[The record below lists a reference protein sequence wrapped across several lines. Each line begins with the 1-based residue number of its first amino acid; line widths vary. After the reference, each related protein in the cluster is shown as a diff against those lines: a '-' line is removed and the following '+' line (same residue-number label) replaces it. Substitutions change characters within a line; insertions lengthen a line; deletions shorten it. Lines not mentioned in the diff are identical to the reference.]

1 MNIRP
6 RAGEWLPGHQQSP
19 PTQARFARRFSCRGD
34 ARARAWSRASVLAEE
49 NSSYARCAS
58 CYHRREA
65 AFAAVEAYN
74 RAHPKA
80 RLPRPAARLLA
91 VMFADQDVCCLSQQ
105 ALMAEGF
112 GDTLRRVLRALVEA
126 GFMSKQAGTSR
137 VPDSYRLLLPL
148 EARP

>member
-1 MNIRP
+1 MP
-6 RAGEWLPGHQQSP
+6 V
-19 PTQARFARRFSCRGD
+19 T
-34 ARARAWSRASVLAEE
+34 
-49 NSSYARCAS
+49 AS
-58 CYHRREA
+58 CFASRRD
-65 AFAAVEAYN
+65 AFSIAVETYN
-74 RAHPKA
+74 RAHPEA

-91 VMFADQDVCCLSQQ
+91 VMFAAEDVCCLSQQ

-112 GDTLRRVLRALVEA
+112 GDSLRRVLRALIEA

>member
-1 MNIRP
+1 MS
-6 RAGEWLPGHQQSP
+6 A
-19 PTQARFARRFSCRGD
+19 TSCV
-34 ARARAWSRASVLAEE
+34 AS
-49 NSSYARCAS
+49 
-58 CYHRREA
+58 RREA

-91 VMFADQDVCCLSQQ
+91 TMFADRDVCCLSQQ

-112 GDTLRRVLRALVEA
+112 GDSLRRVLRALIEA

-137 VPDSYRLLLPL
+137 VPDSYRLQHRLGDAP
-148 EARP
+148 